1 MCCHSDVC
9 EMGYWEA
16 GIYGIFNLMDS
27 NLLMILITSSL
38 HDFTVIE
45 GDLVM

>member
-1 MCCHSDVC
+1 
-9 EMGYWEA
+9 
-16 GIYGIFNLMDS
+16 MDS